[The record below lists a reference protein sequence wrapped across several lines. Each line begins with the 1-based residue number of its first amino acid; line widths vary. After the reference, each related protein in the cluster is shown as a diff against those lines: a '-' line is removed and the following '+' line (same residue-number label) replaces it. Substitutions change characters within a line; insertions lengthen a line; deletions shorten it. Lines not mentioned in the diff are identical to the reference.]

1 MFYKAGKVTWSQ
13 SCKPQHKNIVA
24 VFGIKKSQ
32 FYEFHNK
39 ISPSVDSYPDIKAW
53 LAEEAGAKATI
64 DLWDNDKNFGFGD
77 LQNWMKLKSKGKEKA
92 RVELDQDKEEV
103 KIKGDKKKKKKSKGK
118 DKV

>member
-1 MFYKAGKVTWSQ
+1 MFDKAGKVTWSQ

-39 ISPSVDSYPDIKAW
+39 IFPSVDSYPDMKAW
-53 LAEEAGAKATI
+53 LAEEVE
-64 DLWDNDKNFGFGD
+64 
-77 LQNWMKLKSKGKEKA
+77 LKSKGKGKA
-92 RVELDQDKEEV
+92 RVELDQDKVEV

-118 DKV
+118 GKV